1 MSKRMFSSPNESGE
15 KILNRCPY
23 CNSVLEYNMLMQY
36 SNVYKI
42 LNNGTLSKQRIRKED
57 DCSMECGFISC
68 SNPDCDFSTDCDLD
82 VNDDTSIHIWQD
94 GDKLKYTIDNE

>member
-1 MSKRMFSSPNESGE
+1 MSKRTFHNINGSED

-42 LNNGTLSKQRIRKED
+42 LNDGTLSKNRIRKEE

-68 SNPDCDFSTDCDLD
+68 SNSDCDFVTDCDLD
-82 VNDDTSIHIWQD
+82 VVDDKRIHIWQD
-94 GDKLKYTIDNE
+94 GAELRYTIDDE